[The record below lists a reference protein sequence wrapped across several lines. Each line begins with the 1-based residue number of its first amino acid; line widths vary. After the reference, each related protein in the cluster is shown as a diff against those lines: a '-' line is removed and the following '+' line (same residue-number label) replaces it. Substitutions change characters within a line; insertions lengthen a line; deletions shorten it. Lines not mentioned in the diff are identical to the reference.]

1 MQIFQTM
8 NIPLEIKVIN
18 TFIVKEKQTRYIQ
31 FISSERT
38 RKKFLD
44 KLPHFRDL
52 QWDLFEEISDDDEIL
67 NRLKLLKSHITDCY
81 IISEDSKTDQKRLPV
96 SEAIKMIGGYRDKA
110 TILVFG
116 DAELLYFE
124 GEPPHNRFISKI
136 K

>member
-1 MQIFQTM
+1 MDT
-8 NIPLEIKVIN
+8 PLEIKVIN
-18 TFIVKEKQTRYIQ
+18 TFIVKEKQARYIQ
-31 FISSERT
+31 FVSSERT
-38 RKKFLD
+38 RKKFID

-52 QWDLFEEISDDDEIL
+52 QWELFEELSDENEII
-67 NRLKLLKSHITDCY
+67 NRSKLLKPHITDCY

-96 SEAIKMIGGYRDKA
+96 GEAIKMLGGYRDYA

-116 DAELLYFE
+116 DAELVYFE